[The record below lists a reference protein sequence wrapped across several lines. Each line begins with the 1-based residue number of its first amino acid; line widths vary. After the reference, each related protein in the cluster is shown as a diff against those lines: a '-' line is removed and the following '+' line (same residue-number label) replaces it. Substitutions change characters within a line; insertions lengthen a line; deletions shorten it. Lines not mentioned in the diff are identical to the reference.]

1 MKETVSRNEKI
12 APSLG
17 FHKAVMKI
25 IKRSIEFLVQRSF
38 FWEENVL
45 LHPSTNELRST
56 FQKNSKMT
64 RGELNNK
71 FMGIHDAVYIFPL
84 HRWICRCCFSHKAC
98 ESFRRVKDRDGR
110 WGSSPI
116 SRFAVGI
123 FGFQNFSAFCKSC
136 LVITAIRTHVIKL
149 GLMTFKRAHKA
160 SQNHGDMNLQ
170 VYLRSNCRETPTGCK
185 ESCKSWTSS
194 RPMSCCVRVRY
205 VKRKWK

>member
-12 APSLG
+12 APSLS

-25 IKRSIEFLVQRSF
+25 IKRSIEFLVRRSF
-38 FWEENVL
+38 FSEENFV
-45 LHPSTNELRST
+45 LHPLPLRST
-56 FQKNSKMT
+56 FQKNFKMT
-64 RGELNNK
+64 RGKLNNK
-71 FMGIHDAVYIFPL
+71 FMGIHDAVYIIPL
-84 HRWICRCCFSHKAC
+84 HRWICRCCFSNKAC
-98 ESFRRVKDRDGR
+98 GSLWRVKDRDGR
-110 WGSSPI
+110 WKSSPI

-123 FGFQNFSAFCKSC
+123 FGFQNFSALCKSC
-136 LVITAIRTHVIKL
+136 LVTTANRTHVIKL
-149 GLMTFKRAHKA
+149 GLMTFKCAHKA

-205 VKRKWK
+205 L